1 MFSVEEKIM
10 TDDIKCLRILLDNF
24 SLKDIFKEDFLKKIE
39 ENFKEYDVLPI
50 GLAFA
55 LKNGEITEDMISI
68 SYRNDDEIKDNIALV
83 DVQTNPENL
92 AIIKKVLE

>member
-1 MFSVEEKIM
+1 M
-10 TDDIKCLRILLDNF
+10 
-24 SLKDIFKEDFLKKIE
+24 
-39 ENFKEYDVLPI
+39 LPI